1 MRSKAILFASEQNN
15 GGLLGYDGC
24 RFGFAGLPVSVCV
37 WCYLRSL
44 DPNSKASCEGP
55 VRKELIYDIID
66 FIQENVAKL
75 EFRPQM

>member
-1 MRSKAILFASEQNN
+1 MSSDSCRY
-15 GGLLGYDGC
+15 YDGC
-24 RFGFAGLPVSVCV
+24 RFGFAGLPVSVCL

-75 EFRPQM
+75 DFRPQK